1 MSGIASY
8 PNGAR
13 FFFLY
18 DLSEDIFYHNPDT
31 LQLPAHRMRLR
42 YLLSLLRYLILRF
55 QPTKVMRFLKGESNV
70 FLSFRLRSLGIL
82 FIGYVMILQ

>member
-1 MSGIASY
+1 M
-8 PNGAR
+8 
-13 FFFLY
+13 
-18 DLSEDIFYHNPDT
+18 
-31 LQLPAHRMRLR
+31 
-42 YLLSLLRYLILRF
+42 LRYLILRF